1 MKLGRVARNGLDG
14 VEARLVAVDPERG
27 LAIDLCAAERLRR
40 ERRGATPA
48 AAARLAAA
56 LFPGS
61 TTAAISAG
69 EALLAGAAEALH
81 AAGDDA
87 SLPLAG
93 LSWMPAVDP
102 QVLRDCL
109 AFKEHLVNASARA
122 GGLMNLAHYER
133 PGFYK
138 GSVARLIVLEAG
150 EPGRGYTQ
158 TMTYKLEP
166 EIVDK

>member
-1 MKLGRVARNGLDG
+1 MRLGRVARNGLDG

-61 TTAAISAG
+61 MTMAISAG

-87 SLPLAG
+87 SLPLEG
-93 LSWMPAVDP
+93 LSWLPAVDP
-102 QVLRDCL
+102 QVMRDCL

-122 GGLMNLAHYER
+122 GGLMNPAHSSGPASTR
-133 PGFYK
+133 AASQG
-138 GSVARLIVLEAG
+138 
-150 EPGRGYTQ
+150 
-158 TMTYKLEP
+158 
-166 EIVDK
+166 

>member
-1 MKLGRVARNGLDG
+1 MRLGRVALEDLDG

-27 LAIDLCAAERLRR
+27 LAIDLRAAERLRR

-69 EALLAGAAEALH
+69 EALLAGAGEAVH

-102 QVLRDCL
+102 QVVRDCL

-122 GGLMNLAHYER
+122 GGQMNPAHYER
-133 PGFYK
+133 PG
-138 GSVARLIVLEAG
+138 GRDAAAG
-150 EPGRGYTQ
+150 RPGR
-158 TMTYKLEP
+158 L
-166 EIVDK
+166 